1 MPENLIEH
9 FEDTLHRCES
19 EALRDATRQAMEGTK
34 VYREDFRVQ
43 QPLMPRYERRIT
55 VEDTTTF
62 AAAVRFGNQY
72 GVAVLNFANPEVP
85 GGGVK
90 NGATAQEECLC
101 RCSNLYPCLANT
113 PGVYDDFYQYHYEH
127 GRYLY
132 SDRLIYTKGVTV
144 FKNEDLSLKER
155 NQWFRVDVIN
165 CS

>member
-19 EALRDATRQAMEGTK
+19 GALRDATRQAMEGTK

-62 AAAVRFGNQY
+62 AAAARFGNQY

-90 NGATAQEECLC
+90 NGATRRRSA
-101 RCSNLYPCLANT
+101 SAAAAI
-113 PGVYDDFYQYHYEH
+113 
-127 GRYLY
+127 
-132 SDRLIYTKGVTV
+132 SI
-144 FKNEDLSLKER
+144 
-155 NQWFRVDVIN
+155 RVWPIHPAYMMT
-165 CS
+165 SISITMSTAGISTLTA